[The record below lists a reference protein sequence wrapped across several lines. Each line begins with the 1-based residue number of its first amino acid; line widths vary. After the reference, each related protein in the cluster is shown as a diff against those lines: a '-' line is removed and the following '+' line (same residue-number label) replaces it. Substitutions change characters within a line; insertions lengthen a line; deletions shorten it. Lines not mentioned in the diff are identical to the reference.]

1 MPHLIEE
8 MQKSMQ
14 KQLLVSEGDV
24 IKFENAFVQDT
35 YSKMK
40 ESEQMEIY
48 YKCLVEFSYHY
59 ANNNKADLHESCKN
73 SMRSLRERISTLKSR
88 GL

>member
-1 MPHLIEE
+1 
-8 MQKSMQ
+8 MQESTQ

-48 YKCLVEFSYHY
+48 YKCLAEFSYHY
-59 ANNNKADLHESCKN
+59 ANNDKADLHESCEN
-73 SMRSLRERISTLKSR
+73 SMRSLREGISILKSR